1 MQMVTA
7 AQQSLVQHSWDKLE
21 PLITHVAEL
30 FYDRLFE
37 LDPSLEELLPAS
49 LTEPSTQL
57 VQVLGQA
64 VAGANDLSRIAP
76 VVRELGRRHREYGM
90 RVGHYVTAGD
100 ALLWTLEQSL
110 AEDFTPRMKEAWEAT
125 YQALSALLLDGA
137 KARSTDAGSAPRAGL
152 VSATLPGVLPGA
164 RQQAG

>member
-1 MQMVTA
+1 MVTA
-7 AQQSLVQHSWDKLE
+7 AQQTLVQDSWDKLT
-21 PLITHVAEL
+21 PRASHVAEL

-37 LDPSLEELLPAS
+37 LDPSLEDLLPPS
-49 LTEPSTQL
+49 LTEPSAQL

-76 VVRELGRRHREYGM
+76 VVRELGRRHRDYGV

-110 AEDFTPRMKEAWEAT
+110 AEEFTPRMKEAWGAMYE
-125 YQALSALLLDGA
+125 LMSEFMIEGA
-137 KARSTDAGSAPRAGL
+137 KTRSAEPGSAPRGGL
-152 VSATLPGVLPGA
+152 VAATLPAAVPIV